1 MPPLL
6 TAAQF
11 PLLRCEEGDWA
22 GVASRRTGLIS
33 PTVRPDPGKTGAGAT
48 AVAGAREPEAG
59 GVAPEG
65 AGLLGTPREASA
77 PRYLRLVLR
86 PSLAGAMHLVAVVG
100 ALAFW
105 AWRDRGLWFFG
116 DEWDFLVDRGLGYSP
131 GSTHGIWFPHNEHWS
146 TLPILAWRAIY
157 SIWHLSSYWPYLAL
171 LFAVQALVLHLAWRA
186 CRRAGADPWVS
197 AAATLMLGLLGAG
210 AADFGWAFQVGFV
223 GSVAFGLLALDM
235 LDRPAPALASSGLAS
250 AGLASAGPASSGL
263 ASAGPASAGPAS
275 SGLASSAPAPSATA
289 SSGLAAQ
296 TPGGVTSLAPPPET
310 GHRPR
315 TEVLLGVLPA
325 KQDLAP
331 SAALL
336 ASLMCSTIGD
346 AMVAGAAVLA
356 FARLPWR
363 RAVRLLWP
371 PVACYLVWFA
381 GVGRLGITG
390 HSDHFDLTTFTSLPG
405 YVWNGLSSALG
416 NTFNYTAA
424 GPALLAGLIVW
435 VAWHGRRLWSE
446 RPALLALCASALSF
460 YALAAVGRDI
470 SGGANASR
478 YIYVAIAILLPLVAV
493 VLTGWQ
499 HQGWVVARVGA
510 AGLLLFTTLGNIGQA
525 DAFTSAQV
533 ALTSQLK
540 TQLQAVGE
548 LVASGV
554 PDVSGP
560 AAAPIPGDPN
570 LQVANIALLEKE
582 HLLARPHLSA
592 LDRVDARAVLALG
605 VWDGVNMTLS
615 HKPIS
620 RTPFQLV
627 RTAFA
632 TKSTANSGCATFTP
646 QTINP
651 AMQIWLRVPAGANS
665 ASVLV
670 EAGQAPAGAP
680 RDLGASLAQGQQAVF
695 GVGGAALPKP
705 SGHSHPLP
713 PGAATG
719 PKQGAV
725 AKSLPSLVSQ
735 PVELTVPG
743 KGTGYVDDNDPGS
756 LVALTW
762 DAGTPLSLCGLLA

>member
-1 MPPLL
+1 M
-6 TAAQF
+6 
-11 PLLRCEEGDWA
+11 
-22 GVASRRTGLIS
+22 
-33 PTVRPDPGKTGAGAT
+33 RPDPGKTGAGAT
-48 AVAGAREPEAG
+48 AVAEAREAVEDGA
-59 GVAPEG
+59 AHEG
-65 AGLLGTPREASA
+65 AGLRGTRREASA
-77 PRYLRLVLR
+77 ARSLRLVLR
-86 PSLAGAMHLVAVVG
+86 PSVAGILHLVALVG

-116 DEWDFLVDRGLGYSP
+116 DEWDFLVDRGLGYPP

-186 CRRAGADPWVS
+186 CRRVGADPWVS

-223 GSVAFGLLALDM
+223 GSVAFGLLALDL
-235 LDRPAPALASSGLAS
+235 LDRPAPAGASSGLASSGLAS
-250 AGLASAGPASSGL
+250 SG
-263 ASAGPASAGPAS
+263 
-275 SGLASSAPAPSATA
+275 
-289 SSGLAAQ
+289 
-296 TPGGVTSLAPPPET
+296 
-310 GHRPR
+310 
-315 TEVLLGVLPA
+315 
-325 KQDLAP
+325 LAP

-346 AMVAGAAVLA
+346 AMVVGAAVLA
-356 FARLPWR
+356 FARLPWQ

-405 YVWNGLSSALG
+405 YVWDGLSSALG
-416 NTFNYTAA
+416 HTFNLPAA
-424 GPALLAGLIVW
+424 GPTLLAGLVVW
-435 VAWHGRRLWSE
+435 VAWHGQRLWSE

-478 YIYVAIAILLPLVAV
+478 YIYVAVAILLPLIAV

-499 HQGWVVARVGA
+499 QQGWVVARVGA

-525 DAFTSAQV
+525 ETFTRAQV
-533 ALTSQLK
+533 ALTSHLK

-548 LVASGV
+548 LVVAGV

-560 AAAPIPGDPN
+560 GAAPIPGDPN

-582 HLLARPHLSA
+582 HLLARPRLSA
-592 LDRVDARAVLALG
+592 LDMVDARAVLALG
-605 VWDGVNMTLS
+605 VWDGVDMTLS
-615 HKPIS
+615 HTPIS

-627 RTAFA
+627 RAAFA
-632 TKSTANSGCATFTP
+632 TKSTANAGCETFTP
-646 QTINP
+646 QTLSP
-651 AMQIWLRVPAGANS
+651 AMQIWLRVPAGGTS

-680 RDLGASLAQGQQAVF
+680 RDLGASLAQGRA
-695 GVGGAALPKP
+695 GVRKITSSGRSSPSTRVPTKSPGGNPQP
-705 SGHSHPLP
+705 TP
-713 PGAATG
+713 
-719 PKQGAV
+719 
-725 AKSLPSLVSQ
+725 LPSLVSD

-743 KGTGYVDDNDPGS
+743 KGTGYLNDNDPGS
-756 LVALTW
+756 FVALTW
-762 DAGTPLSLCGLLA
+762 DAGTPLSLCGLLP